1 MRQQHLS
8 LLTDIAQWKDKRIF
22 DVLPVPVAI
31 LDDNLVFRFGN
42 KAFVQVF
49 GPWEGKHCWEAY
61 HKTNELCK
69 HRSCSR
75 ALSKGTAVV
84 SRGEGVS
91 QTGQGIHYTK
101 YSLPLTDPEGKVG
114 SILEICIDNTSVDIL
129 RHEYSSLFDIVPC
142 SIVIIDKEFRIIE
155 SNRMVRDIWGDL
167 EGRLCYKALKGQDD
181 SCSNCTARRAFVT
194 KQPQY
199 DQHAWITPEGEVCH
213 YQVTA
218 VPIYDDNG
226 DVSAIMEMGM
236 DVTELHF
243 LRDQG
248 ELRQIMLSS
257 IVSNSLRG
265 LTIIASDGDIP
276 ILNQSLVKLLGLPAI
291 GIGHPQELY
300 DLLPDEVNQK
310 IQSGEDSFYFPETVL
325 FPERGDEAIPVSIQG
340 TRLRIGSN
348 VLGLLLGFHDLR
360 EVKKLEKAKV
370 EAERMAAVGHTV
382 SGLAH
387 GVKNLVT
394 ALEGGMYMLTS
405 GMNTGK
411 PERIAQGIDML
422 QRNIDRIGGYVKSFL
437 NFARSRQ
444 LKVEVGDPAAVL
456 SEVVELY
463 KVKAQQNNIAL
474 TLHVQPGLREVPYDY
489 ESLHEALTN
498 LVGNA
503 VDACIMTEEG
513 KKCGIDVRLSE
524 KDDVLIYEIADTGCG
539 MDADTKKKVFSNF
552 FTTKGDGGT
561 GLGLL
566 MTKKQ
571 IQEHG
576 GSIELESEVGKGT
589 TFRIRLPR
597 ASLPRP
603 GSSL

>member
-1 MRQQHLS
+1 M
-8 LLTDIAQWKDKRIF
+8 
-22 DVLPVPVAI
+22 
-31 LDDNLVFRFGN
+31 
-42 KAFVQVF
+42 
-49 GPWEGKHCWEAY
+49 
-61 HKTNELCK
+61 
-69 HRSCSR
+69 
-75 ALSKGTAVV
+75 
-84 SRGEGVS
+84 
-91 QTGQGIHYTK
+91 
-101 YSLPLTDPEGKVG
+101 
-114 SILEICIDNTSVDIL
+114 
-129 RHEYSSLFDIVPC
+129 
-142 SIVIIDKEFRIIE
+142 
-155 SNRMVRDIWGDL
+155 
-167 EGRLCYKALKGQDD
+167 
-181 SCSNCTARRAFVT
+181 
-194 KQPQY
+194 
-199 DQHAWITPEGEVCH
+199 
-213 YQVTA
+213 
-218 VPIYDDNG
+218 
-226 DVSAIMEMGM
+226 
-236 DVTELHF
+236 
-243 LRDQG
+243 
-248 ELRQIMLSS
+248 
-257 IVSNSLRG
+257 
-265 LTIIASDGDIP
+265 
-276 ILNQSLVKLLGLPAI
+276 
-291 GIGHPQELY
+291 
-300 DLLPDEVNQK
+300 
-310 IQSGEDSFYFPETVL
+310 
-325 FPERGDEAIPVSIQG
+325 
-340 TRLRIGSN
+340 
-348 VLGLLLGFHDLR
+348 LGLLLGFHDRR

-387 GVKNLVT
+387 GVKHLVT

-576 GSIELESEVGKGT
+576 GSIELESELGKGT
-589 TFRIRLPR
+589 TFRLRLPR

-603 GSSL
+603 GRSL